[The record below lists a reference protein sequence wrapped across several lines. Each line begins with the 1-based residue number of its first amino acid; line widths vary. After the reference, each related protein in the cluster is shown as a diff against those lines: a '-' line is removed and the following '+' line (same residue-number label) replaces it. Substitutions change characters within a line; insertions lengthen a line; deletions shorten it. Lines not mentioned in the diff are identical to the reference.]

1 MSNAATVVGG
11 KGAGRLWD
19 YAPTYGALAA
29 LVLLLAINSVFTPNF
44 FDLNNFRNIL
54 LQVAPTV
61 LVATGMTLVIA
72 TGGID
77 LSVGSVMAIAS
88 AVAAMILVD
97 GLNLAALIAFLL
109 VFFIY
114 AILLK
119 LAEAKRLGR
128 IAKYIIHAI
137 SITTLVALIHEA
149 ISPIILNL
157 TGLLVVHGAIAA
169 IACALVIALAV
180 GSMNGVL
187 ISGFRIQPII
197 VTLALLIS
205 GRGVAQVFSGGN
217 LVPFSSPS
225 FEYLGKG
232 VVAGV
237 PVQVI
242 VMVLAV
248 AVAVFVMRATAFG
261 RYVVSVGGNEAAAR
275 LAGVKVHR
283 TKIMVYALSGLLA
296 GLAGLIDTARL
307 GASDAQKVG
316 LNIELDAIAATVVGG
331 TPLTGGRATVLGTLV
346 GALIMQVITTGF
358 VMNGISYSWSLVI
371 KAAIIVVA
379 VYIQRPRVA

>member
-1 MSNAATVVGG
+1 MSNAATAVGG

-88 AVAAMILVD
+88 AVAATQLDRGAGFAM
-97 GLNLAALIAFLL
+97 LL
-109 VFFIY
+109 
-114 AILLK
+114 
-119 LAEAKRLGR
+119 
-128 IAKYIIHAI
+128 
-137 SITTLVALIHEA
+137 
-149 ISPIILNL
+149 
-157 TGLLVVHGAIAA
+157 
-169 IACALVIALAV
+169 ALAV
-180 GSMNGVL
+180 AAGAGAFNGAL
-187 ISGFRIQPII
+187 ISGFGIQPII

-248 AVAVFVMRATAFG
+248 ALAVFVMRATAFG
-261 RYVVSVGGNEAAAR
+261 RYVASVGGNEAAAR